1 MTKLKITPPAKT
13 KPSDTKTLSPRA
25 QELIQIAKD
34 KVLKANASRGR
45 AIVAIQDVYYHLLYE
60 KYTQL
65 EAGDICRRELV
76 NYFSSR
82 TLRRALPEVAKH
94 QNMNKSSSTSN
105 TDTNTN
111 ENENLFCSVY
121 DTCEFLLRPSV
132 SGCETINFV
141 FRFIDPV
148 SLVIPMKKFWGMQR
162 NKRIRH
168 MEIIVFIS

>member
-1 MTKLKITPPAKT
+1 MGFKEVIFKSADKKDSEKPPIEHVGENPLNLTKI
-13 KPSDTKTLSPRA
+13 LSPRA

-34 KVLKANASRGR
+34 KVLEANASRGR

-94 QNMNKSSSTSN
+94 QNMNRSSSTSN
-105 TDTNTN
+105 TDTNT
-111 ENENLFCSVY
+111 
-121 DTCEFLLRPSV
+121 
-132 SGCETINFV
+132 
-141 FRFIDPV
+141 
-148 SLVIPMKKFWGMQR
+148 K
-162 NKRIRH
+162 
-168 MEIIVFIS
+168 IIFQ